1 MHLVQLLLPL
11 YDNSGASFERTRFDE
26 VRAELAGEFGGVTAY
41 VRAPAV
47 GLWEDDDGECER
59 DDVMLFE
66 VLVESLDREW
76 WARYR
81 KTLERRFAQDSVLVR
96 ALPAEQL

>member
-1 MHLVQLLLPL
+1 MHLVQLLLPV
-11 YDNSGASFERTRFDE
+11 YDNRGAPFERTCFDA
-26 VRAELAGEFGGVTAY
+26 VRAELADAFGGVTAY

-47 GLWEDDDGECER
+47 GLWEDDAGECER

-66 VLVESLDREW
+66 VLVDSLDRGW

-81 KTLERRFAQDSVLVR
+81 ESLEQRFAQDSVLVR